1 MSLKNYKDFKT
12 IQEVR
17 RAKKCPILDFTPLV
31 QSEVYQD
38 MVGMGF
44 LEVVKDTHSDE
55 IITRRMEMERSFKDR
70 LGNIGFYHPAF
81 KGARLT
87 RRATRTQ
94 REGYPYFNIKFDG
107 GFRVCE
113 GPQNTAEFP
122 GLNQDLREKCMTIED
137 YIYKLSFLVKYTIKY
152 QGFPMTSEE
161 LYSKEPYKDMIL
173 RKIEEKPSVMK
184 GISVPP
190 SLNNT
195 AAGRTTSILQRFNF
209 GKGNL

>member
-1 MSLKNYKDFKT
+1 MAKYEVNFFTADDGDLVFILNIDGGT
-12 IQEVR
+12 RTTLLNNILLQEWE
-17 RAKKCPILDFTPLV
+17 
-31 QSEVYQD
+31 QSGHFNVDDEDWEDIVWN
-38 MVGMGF
+38 F
-44 LEVVKDTHSDE
+44 LQG
-55 IITRRMEMERSFKDR
+55 IFKDR

-161 LYSKEPYKDMIL
+161 LYSKEPYKEMIL